1 MLRPTKAY
9 HHWLKQLK
17 ERIRSAQIKAAL
29 KVNAELLSLYWHL
42 GNEIID
48 KEKSADWGDKWLY
61 KLSDDLMSEFPEMKG
76 FSHTNLKYIRRWVGF
91 YNSNSVIG
99 QQVVAQI
106 ENLASA
112 QQPVGSIV
120 QQVAGQLPK
129 SSKRQQAVARSV
141 KKTAAQKGRKKAGAI
156 LPKVAAQFGQQ
167 AVDQLPAMLTTIP
180 WGHHLQIITKCKDI
194 NEALFYIAQTTEHNW
209 SRAVLVHQ
217 METGLYKRKGKAL
230 SNFEYTLPAPQNDL
244 ARELLKSSYNLDF
257 LGLSEKANEKELED
271 ALINHLINFLLEL
284 GNGFAFIG
292 RQYMVKVEEQEFF
305 IDLLFYHT
313 RLHAYVVVE
322 LKMDDFK
329 PEYAGKL
336 NFYLSVIDDK
346 LKTKDDQ
353 PSIGLLLCKKA
364 GKLVVEYALK
374 NMNKPMSVS
383 EYHLTEKIPAKM
395 KGKLPTIKEIEA
407 GLKEIAE

>member
-1 MLRPTKAY
+1 MLKPTQAY
-9 HHWLKQLK
+9 RQWLKQLK

-29 KVNAELLSLYWHL
+29 KVNAELLTLYWEL
-42 GNEIID
+42 GREIIE
-48 KEKSADWGDKWLY
+48 KEKEVPWGQGLIEQ
-61 KLSDDLMSEFPEMKG
+61 LSKDLLSEFPEMKG
-76 FSHTNLKYIRRWVGF
+76 FSVTNLYYIKRWFLF
-91 YNSNSVIG
+91 YNQQDNPILP
-99 QQVVAQI
+99 QVVAELSKNQK
-106 ENLASA
+106 LP
-112 QQPVGSIV
+112 QPVAKSKTKKIV
-120 QQVAGQLPK
+120 QQ
-129 SSKRQQAVARSV
+129 
-141 KKTAAQKGRKKAGAI
+141 TAALIVPQ
-156 LPKVAAQFGQQ
+156 LVGQ
-167 AVDQLPAMLTTIP
+167 IP
-180 WGHHLQIITKCKDI
+180 WGHHREIISKCKDI
-194 NEALFYIAQTTEHNW
+194 NEALFYIAQTAEHNW
-209 SRAVLVHQ
+209 SRSVLVHQ

-230 SNFEYTLPAPQNDL
+230 SNFEYTLPAPQSDL

-257 LGLSEKANEKELED
+257 LGLGEKANEKELED
-271 ALINHLINFLLEL
+271 ALISHLIKFLLEL

-322 LKMDDFK
+322 LKIDEFK